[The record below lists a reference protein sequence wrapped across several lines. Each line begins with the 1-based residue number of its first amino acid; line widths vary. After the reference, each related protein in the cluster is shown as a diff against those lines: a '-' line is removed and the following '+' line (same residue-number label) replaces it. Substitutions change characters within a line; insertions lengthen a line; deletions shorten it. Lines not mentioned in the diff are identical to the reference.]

1 MCTLYT
7 VRMKPFYFTSFA
19 FVLAL
24 MLFAGICVV
33 LNIPEAQGV
42 QSADGALTVTGLAR
56 TAQQVVVT
64 ADVSVV
70 VGEPLLGL
78 VYHIEPADVPLDA
91 PIVLSFAKRLD
102 LGTED
107 ATTVYQW
114 NSSLGMWIPIPSVV
128 ADTADVL
135 AVEVLSLGDFALGVT
150 PNIEVPTLLT
160 AQDALRA
167 KASIGTRGYRLSTA
181 YTLPDGVAVQWPAA
195 QIVGGCGGRVGA
207 GERTEYSSTTQTVSV
222 MVDDVQTPV
231 LFTIVGEWILS
242 GDGTGCPA
250 SMPLKAQDRT

>member
-1 MCTLYT
+1 MRSLYT
-7 VRMKPFYFTSFA
+7 VRMKPFHFTSFA

-24 MLFAGICVV
+24 MLFAGMFVM

-42 QSADGALTVTGLAR
+42 QSNDGALTVAGLAR
-56 TAQQVVVT
+56 TAQRLTVT
-64 ADVSVV
+64 ADASIP
-70 VGEPLLGL
+70 VGDPLLGL
-78 VYHIEPADVPLDA
+78 VYRVDPADVPLDA
-91 PIVLSFAKRLD
+91 PIVLSFARRLD

-114 NSSLGMWIPIPSVV
+114 NSSLGMWVPVPSVV

-135 AVEVLSLGDFALGVT
+135 AVEVLSLGNFALGVT
-150 PNIEVPTLLT
+150 SEIAVPTLLT

-181 YTLPDGVAVQWPAA
+181 YTLPDGVPVQWPEA
-195 QIVGGCGGRVGA
+195 QVLGGCGGRVGA
-207 GERTEYSSTTQTVSV
+207 GEHTEYSSTEQTVTVLVNDVLTSV
-222 MVDDVQTPV
+222 K
-231 LFTIVGEWILS
+231 FTIVGEWILS

-250 SMPLKAQDRT
+250 SMPLKSQE

>member
-1 MCTLYT
+1 
-7 VRMKPFYFTSFA
+7 MKPFHFTSFA
-19 FVLAL
+19 FILAL
-24 MLFAGICVV
+24 MLFAGMFVI

-56 TAQQVVVT
+56 TSQQISVT
-64 ADVSVV
+64 ADSAL
-70 VGEPLLGL
+70 GTGTPLLGF
-78 VYHIEPADVPLDA
+78 VYHIEPTDVPLDA

-114 NSSLGMWIPIPSVV
+114 NSSLGMWVPIPSVV

-135 AVEVLSLGDFALGVT
+135 AVEVLTLGDFALGVT
-150 PNIEVPTLLT
+150 PDIEVPILLT

-181 YTLPDGVAVQWPAA
+181 YTLPDGVPVQWPAA
-195 QIVGGCGGRVGA
+195 QILGGCGGRVGA
-207 GERTEYSSTTQTVSV
+207 GEKTEYSSTTQTVSV

-231 LFTIVGEWILS
+231 QFTIVGEWILS

-250 SMPLKAQDRT
+250 STPLKAQE